1 MMEVG
6 KKMRFAVLVMA
17 EASVPSRRRLA
28 LGAGSQGTVTMWRFV
43 LVIGFAVRIG
53 CQALVAA
60 MA

>member
-6 KKMRFAVLVMA
+6 KKMRFAVLVAA
-17 EASVPSRRRLA
+17 EASVPSRRRRA
-28 LGAGSQGTVTMWRFV
+28 LGAGSQGTVTYCFV
-43 LVIGFAVRIG
+43 RVMVFGRSG